1 MNDVAQLKQYVVVHA
16 RGQKIAN
23 YGEILDRISGDHA
36 TGAGSWVAEWT
47 AVAERLEERGRLLEA
62 SRHYAM
68 ARFPFP
74 DGPARREAQDR
85 CVYAFDRW
93 RMAQTGIERL
103 DVDLPEGRVRC
114 WAAGL
119 DQTNPRPLLLV
130 MGGIVTVKEQ
140 WGSMLGRI
148 AGMGMAGI
156 VTEMPNVGQNSI
168 RYGSTSW
175 RMLSGVL
182 DAVSDR
188 ADVAHTYAMTLSFSG
203 HMALRCAVDDSRI
216 RAVITAGA
224 PVSDFF
230 TDTTWQR
237 HVPLITSRTVAH
249 MMEVDAASVFEN
261 LPDLALTAAQLSGP
275 AIPVRYVAS
284 QRDEII
290 PATDWRRLREHISDC
305 EVLEIDDVHGAPGHV
320 LESRL
325 WCLRSLLR
333 IRDVHSPVS
342 GGVDLLCRLLQGRRR
357 LTAGRGKPTA
367 DSLPQTRAT

>member
-1 MNDVAQLKQYVVVHA
+1 MHDVAELKQFVVVHA

-23 YGEILDRISGDHA
+23 HRGILDRISGDHA
-36 TGAGSWVAEWT
+36 SGAGSWVAEWT

-68 ARFPFP
+68 ARFPFA

-85 CVYAFDRW
+85 CVHAFDRW
-93 RMAQTGIERL
+93 RASQNGIERL
-103 DVDLPEGRVRC
+103 DVDLPDGRVRC
-114 WAAGL
+114 WSAGL
-119 DQTNPRPLLLV
+119 DQANPRPLLLV

-140 WGSMLGRI
+140 WGPMLGQI
-148 AGMGMAGI
+148 AAMGMAGI
-156 VTEMPNVGQNSI
+156 VTEMPNVGENTL
-168 RYGSTSW
+168 RYGPESW

-203 HMALRCAVDDSRI
+203 HLALRCAVDDSRI
-216 RAVITAGA
+216 RAVITTGA

-237 HVPLITSRTVAH
+237 RVPLVTTRTVAH
-249 MMEVDAASVFEN
+249 LMGVGATRVFEN
-261 LPDLALTAAQLSGP
+261 LPDFALAAAQLRAP

-284 QRDEII
+284 RRDEII
-290 PATDWRRLREHISDC
+290 PATDWHQLRQHVPDC

-325 WCLRSLLR
+325 WCLRALLR
-333 IRDVHSPVS
+333 IRDVHGPMK
-342 GGVDLLCRLLQGRRR
+342 GGVDLLCRLLQARRR
-357 LTAGRGKPTA
+357 LAAPRGEPA
-367 DSLPQTRAT
+367 VDSPSQMRAT